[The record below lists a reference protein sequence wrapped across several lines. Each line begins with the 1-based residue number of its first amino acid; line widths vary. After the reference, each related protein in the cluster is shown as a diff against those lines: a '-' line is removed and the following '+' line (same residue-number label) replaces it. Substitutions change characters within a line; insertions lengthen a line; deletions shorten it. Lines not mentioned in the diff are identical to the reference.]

1 MLGDV
6 AGIGALKSSIE
17 DMKGLLL
24 HTNELLAGV
33 LVELQQLNRERMAAV
48 VEELNEVNKQLAKS
62 PRIRSASRAADRPT
76 RWCGSR

>member
-24 HTNELLAGV
+24 HTSELLAGV
-33 LVELQQLNRERMAAV
+33 LVELQQLNLDPPNHIRE
-48 VEELNEVNKQLAKS
+48 LLS
-62 PRIRSASRAADRPT
+62 PVWTVLWVMWA
-76 RWCGSR
+76 

>member
-17 DMKGLLL
+17 DVKGLLL

-48 VEELNEVNKQLAKS
+48 VEELTEVNKQLAKV
-62 PRIRSASRAADRPT
+62 AADPL
-76 RWCGSR
+76 G

>member
-33 LVELQQLNRERMAAV
+33 LV
-48 VEELNEVNKQLAKS
+48 
-62 PRIRSASRAADRPT
+62 
-76 RWCGSR
+76 

>member
-17 DMKGLLL
+17 DMKGQLT

-33 LVELQQLNRERMAAV
+33 LVELQHLNRERMAAV
-48 VEELNEVNKQLAKS
+48 VDELHEVNVKLERVTVQS
-62 PRIRSASRAADRPT
+62 VV
-76 RWCGSR
+76 